1 MKLSPLPRGA
11 RLLLVFV
18 ATAFATGFSQ
28 AARGVTRAPSAR
40 VKADPTYPF
49 DLRRA
54 GVEGSVTA
62 TFTVDPSGRTRDIV
76 IVNATH
82 EAFAAPAKRA
92 IEKWTYKPAQANGTA
107 IAASLRET
115 IHFRIR

>member
-1 MKLSPLPRGA
+1 MTPSSLPRVAGLILGLIAGPFTLGGA
-11 RLLLVFV
+11 DSSPGMTHPPR
-18 ATAFATGFSQ
+18 
-28 AARGVTRAPSAR
+28 AR
-40 VKADPTYPF
+40 VKANPTYPF
-49 DLRRA
+49 DQRRA

-62 TFTVDPSGRTRDIV
+62 TFTVDPYGRTRDIV

-107 IAASLRET
+107 IAASLQET
-115 IHFRIR
+115 IHFRIK